1 MLETPVRALSDS
13 QHWEKKTLT
22 FCAPAPPRPQI
33 EVVKTRAQ
41 VESIP
46 GKKLGSFK
54 IASQIARKEGLR
66 GFYIGGL
73 MTAVHDGISSGIFF
87 FGCEFSGRF
96 CFPFRAEGLVWTDFA
111 SPRRLCLS
119 TAVAR

>member
-1 MLETPVRALSDS
+1 M
-13 QHWEKKTLT
+13 
-22 FCAPAPPRPQI
+22 
-33 EVVKTRAQ
+33 VKTRAQ

-54 IASQIARKEGLR
+54 IAKQIARKEGLR

-87 FGCEFSGRF
+87 FGCEF
-96 CFPFRAEGLVWTDFA
+96 V
-111 SPRRLCLS
+111 
-119 TAVAR
+119 

>member
-1 MLETPVRALSDS
+1 MRHARNSGACPQRLSARGKNPDILS
-13 QHWEKKTLT
+13 
-22 FCAPAPPRPQI
+22 APPQI

-87 FGCEFSGRF
+87 CGCACAPTSDSLSFFERS
-96 CFPFRAEGLVWTDFA
+96 LVD
-111 SPRRLCLS
+111 
-119 TAVAR
+119 